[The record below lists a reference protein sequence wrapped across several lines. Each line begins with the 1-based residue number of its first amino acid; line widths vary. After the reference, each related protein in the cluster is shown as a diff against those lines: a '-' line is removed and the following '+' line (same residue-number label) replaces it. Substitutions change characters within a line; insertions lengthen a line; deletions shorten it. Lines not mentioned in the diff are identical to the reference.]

1 LEFKRDKNSYTN
13 SNEFQIYIYL
23 YKAVNPRTGE
33 SFDLVMPIINTD
45 GLNKF
50 LEEFKKYIGER
61 KIVLIMDNASFHKSK
76 GLKIPDGIEIE
87 YLPPYSPELNPVE
100 RVFQDIKKYFK
111 NKIFEDLDKL
121 EEKLFDV
128 INSLSENHLK
138 SLTFYPYIKEA
149 FNMI

>member
-1 LEFKRDKNSYTN
+1 MNFKYT
-13 SNEFQIYIYL
+13 YL

-33 SFDLVMPIINTD
+33 SFDLVMPIINTE

-61 KIVLIMDNASFHKSK
+61 KVILIMDNASFHKSK
-76 GLKIPDGIEIE
+76 GLTIPDGIEIE

-100 RVFQDIKKYFK
+100 RVFQDIKKHFK
-111 NKIFEDLDKL
+111 NKIFESLDKL

-149 FNMI
+149 FNVI

>member
-1 LEFKRDKNSYTN
+1 MNFKYT
-13 SNEFQIYIYL
+13 YL

-33 SFDLVMPIINTD
+33 SFDLVMPIINTE

-61 KIVLIMDNASFHKSK
+61 KVILIMDNASFHKSK